1 MKEEDDMLEL
11 LDEEDLGAD
20 SLESDELE
28 LNDDSDE
35 ESPDDSLE
43 LEEPEEEAGES
54 VISEGGEDEESGE
67 SGEEEEAEPEGL
79 VLDIRYIAVAAV
91 AIAAILIGV
100 VFIALPMLADN
111 PPVVSFSQSQ
121 VGEDLFLTH
130 SGTDPLSPQYLT
142 VLINGAPL
150 PADKYMLMG
159 GASWPWSQNSV
170 LRIDTSGY
178 AKPAPVTV
186 VYKPKSTEFTIF
198 GATAQPTPTPE
209 PTPVPTPE
217 PVITPDQAAQNGTI
231 SPDVTTGQPGEPQAV
246 APITPI
252 PPAVLSD
259 SITMAVSPVSGQ
271 APLTVQ
277 CSDETVGC
285 IIKRTWNFG
294 DGQTSMKRSPSHVY
308 AYPGTYNVTLDVKFC
323 DSDDNPTV
331 LPVQPVVVA
340 PSDRHDTLASGT
352 GNAHVL
358 SGARIFFTV
367 KGPGT
372 NVRIGGRDH
381 TLKSGDHV
389 QLSLNSGG
397 SGDISVVSNAI
408 LRCDYSNVTMNVN
421 GNDVETGTI
430 SVININQY
438 LQFETAD
445 LTIQVVTGRDGL
457 KGMIDGQPVISATPG
472 QILTLSNVGVD
483 SSGKLLFSSQN
494 SAGFSFRG
502 GIGSHEVAS
511 PSPA

>member
-1 MKEEDDMLEL
+1 
-11 LDEEDLGAD
+11 
-20 SLESDELE
+20 
-28 LNDDSDE
+28 
-35 ESPDDSLE
+35 
-43 LEEPEEEAGES
+43 
-54 VISEGGEDEESGE
+54 
-67 SGEEEEAEPEGL
+67 
-79 VLDIRYIAVAAV
+79 
-91 AIAAILIGV
+91 
-100 VFIALPMLADN
+100 
-111 PPVVSFSQSQ
+111 
-121 VGEDLFLTH
+121 
-130 SGTDPLSPQYLT
+130 
-142 VLINGAPL
+142 
-150 PADKYMLMG
+150 
-159 GASWPWSQNSV
+159 
-170 LRIDTSGY
+170 
-178 AKPAPVTV
+178 
-186 VYKPKSTEFTIF
+186 
-198 GATAQPTPTPE
+198 
-209 PTPVPTPE
+209 
-217 PVITPDQAAQNGTI
+217 
-231 SPDVTTGQPGEPQAV
+231 
-246 APITPI
+246 
-252 PPAVLSD
+252 
-259 SITMAVSPVSGQ
+259 
-271 APLTVQ
+271 
-277 CSDETVGC
+277 
-285 IIKRTWNFG
+285 
-294 DGQTSMKRSPSHVY
+294 
-308 AYPGTYNVTLDVKFC
+308 
-323 DSDDNPTV
+323 
-331 LPVQPVVVA
+331 
-340 PSDRHDTLASGT
+340 
-352 GNAHVL
+352 
-358 SGARIFFTV
+358 V